1 MPVYCPMMHILEC
14 LGRKYGLG
22 FDVSAR
28 FKKCGNFRGILIS
41 GSDLTLSIVQNNY
54 GGPDSYSGPNYGKF
68 MVGLQ
73 YMASK

>member
-1 MPVYCPMMHILEC
+1 MYQPDLKSVVISEEFSSVME
-14 LGRKYGLG
+14 G
-22 FDVSAR
+22 
-28 FKKCGNFRGILIS
+28 S